1 MKNLTIKVITFLI
14 FNLFV
19 NSHLYSQTSES
30 VKNRIIEIKKWY
42 AEINAMGLK
51 NCKSKSYQEYE
62 KRWEDW
68 DGEAHYSEHTQT
80 ISVCRLND
88 AYELRKGQ
96 FQGHEWYEDILIYS
110 KNGKIFF
117 VFEKGGGEGG
127 SWEKRYYCNTNEKII
142 QQLDREANVD
152 EELNNPNKENK
163 SNINKNIHEF
173 FDLNKVKRIQNE

>member
-19 NSHLYSQTSES
+19 NIHLYSQTSES

-51 NCKSKSYQEYE
+51 NCKSKSYQESE
-62 KRWEDW
+62 KR
-68 DGEAHYSEHTQT
+68 GEISPGKAFYTSHTQT

-88 AYELRKGQ
+88 AYTVRKGQ
-96 FQGHEWYEDILIYS
+96 FQGHEWVLDIIIYL

-117 VFEKGGGEGG
+117 VFEKGDGEGE
-127 SWEKRYYCNTNEKII
+127 SWENRYYCNTNEKII
-142 QQLDREANVD
+142 QQLDREAHGG
-152 EELNNPNKENK
+152 EELNNTNKENK